1 MRQGFIGRVS
11 MASGPRFYP
20 DRLVFRL
27 RTGAAQQI
35 RRGIAMVTGVSKK
48 RGIAP
53 LSDHCGLA
61 LLDQLDQSG
70 LIKRMTCL
78 DAHAESG
85 LAQIAAKGTRGAG
98 VRRGAGLSRGLRAMA
113 AIDQTLDEG
122 ADAAATQPTAMTG
135 MQMLQATD
143 PQELQRLKAAL
154 GDDPAIEFVSEVPLR
169 WLAAV
174 KRKTPSKPPA
184 SRSASSAK
192 VGKRLAPA
200 GRRQRSGAAAP
211 ASPPLVMWNLQKIL
225 WSEARDAGFNAASK
239 IRVGVLD
246 TGVDLNHPDLP
257 GKAIDYTYDFG
268 APGASASD
276 RDIIGH
282 GTHVLGTIGALAH
295 NDIGIN
301 GICKCRLSCYKIFSD
316 EPELLEE
323 TAEYEIYDYFVD
335 PEMYH
340 LALAK
345 CVDDKVRVVNLS
357 IGGFEKPSKAEE
369 MLFKN
374 LDDNGIVVVS
384 AMGNENS
391 SQPSYPAAIPAA
403 IAVGASL
410 PNDARAGFSNKG
422 KHITLLAPGENIWST
437 LPTYPGESTRY
448 KNKQTDKFEIEG
460 REIEYGCWPGTSMA
474 TPHVSAACALIL
486 QANPK
491 LKPAEVKQLLIDHAD
506 KVPAMKG
513 AAFTTSHGHGRLN
526 LLRLAEAVR

>member
-11 MASGPRFYP
+11 MEKGPRFYP

-35 RRGIAMVTGVSKK
+35 RRGIAMATGASKK

-85 LAQIAAKGTRGAG
+85 LAQIAAKATRGAG
-98 VRRGAGLSRGLRAMA
+98 GRRGAGLSRGLRAMA

-122 ADAAATQPTAMTG
+122 AAGEARKPTATTG
-135 MQMLQATD
+135 MQMLQAAD

-154 GDDPAIEFVSEVPLR
+154 GDDPAIEFVSEVPFR

-174 KRKTPSKPPA
+174 KRKTPVKGST
-184 SRSASSAK
+184 SRSASKAK
-192 VGKRLAPA
+192 SGQRLTP
-200 GRRQRSGAAAP
+200 GGGRQRSAASAP
-211 ASPPLVMWNLQKIL
+211 SSPPLVMWNLQKIL
-225 WSEARDAGFNAASK
+225 WSEARDAGFDAASK

-268 APGASASD
+268 APGATASD

-323 TAEYEIYDYFVD
+323 TSEYEIYDYFVD

-448 KNKQTDKFEIEG
+448 KNKKTDKFEVEG
-460 REIEYGCWPGTSMA
+460 RETEYGCWPGTSMA

-513 AAFTTSHGHGRLN
+513 ADFTTAHGHGRLN